1 MRLNVQLRTTDP
13 RHADLFR
20 ATLGDMP
27 EMTVQEGPL
36 LCGDL
41 AKDAV
46 IAPTNSFGYLDS
58 GLDGLFSR
66 RFGARLQR
74 ALQEQIACDW
84 AGELPLGEAVIVPTG
99 DFGLPFLVAAPAS
112 RLPGTITAEPNM
124 YLSLL
129 AALRAVDD
137 WNALDEGPFLE
148 SVVLPDMSRYLPG
161 WTAERLSLQLRCALD
176 AWRDEREILR
186 TGNRS
191 TRAA

>member
-1 MRLNVQLRTTDP
+1 MRLTVELRTTDP

-20 ATLGDMP
+20 ATLGDVP
-27 EMTVQEGPL
+27 EMLIEEGSL
-36 LCGDL
+36 LCES

-58 GLDGLFSR
+58 GLDGMFSR

-74 ALQEQIACDW
+74 ALQEQIACEW
-84 AGELPLGEAVIVPTG
+84 AGELPVGDAVIVPTG
-99 DFGLPFLVAAPAS
+99 EFALPFLVAAPAT

-129 AALRAVDD
+129 AALRAVDN
-137 WNALDEGPFLE
+137 WNNLDEGPFMECVL
-148 SVVLPDMSRYLPG
+148 LPDMSRYLPG
-161 WTAERLSLQLRCALD
+161 WTAERLSFQLRSALD
-176 AWRDEREILR
+176 AWREEREILGR
-186 TGNRS
+186 N